1 MRGNGVLTGGG
12 LDILLAVM
20 IFSNMWPAVRRCNR
34 FCRVLRAVAAGLG
47 LFLVAGP
54 LNADIQQDKR
64 GGREEK
70 DTPKPRENIRRATE
84 IPTPQDQVITV
95 LRGVPAEIVL
105 SATASLR
112 QPVIFRLGE
121 APSHGTVSVLR
132 PSAESNTKAVVTYT
146 AGPGTAGTDVFT
158 FRVRHR
164 ETATSGSASVRVRI
178 IDPQAE
184 LVVPA
189 EVDFG
194 EVAVG
199 EVAVR
204 PLVLENRGTAAYTA
218 PLRLDPPW
226 RLMQDVPEVTV
237 AAGATLEVMV
247 SFTPLRLGEAKSG
260 VDFPAVA
267 GVSTRLVGRVVAPV
281 RLQPSLVQLAWEPDG
296 RSRRAVVTLTNRLN
310 APVDYVLTGSP
321 RLKFSAERGALSASG
336 TAEVTVSLEWPDV
349 LEVQSLLSVLAL
361 GVRDE
366 VPLTAPPAP
375 PVLILREAPEWQRD
389 GDRFILLPASRDG
402 ALVMANEGGRT
413 APLQVVLPS
422 GWTSPGYEDGVEL
435 GPRETRRL
443 LLVPPPDRSVD
454 VSGELEA
461 VLDGQKLVIELRA
474 LARPP
479 QPVVEVVPTRP
490 DALLES
496 SSVTAPGLRGD
507 RPLTEEQKRLQLIV
521 DTLGVFPAG
530 FEVDRSLPELSE
542 VSFGQMAPEKVPLLI
557 KSVGAEYSY
566 AVFREEYRPPPGG
579 TRPTRHWLPVNGL
592 QWKNTGE
599 TVSTMLEGLS
609 PGVRT
614 LFRFAV
620 QTSDGRIGLP
630 SPPVAVTTPTPKP
643 FPWGWVVLLV
653 VLTGAGFWWR
663 RRRRLIL
670 EG

>member
-20 IFSNMWPAVRRCNR
+20 IFSNLWPAVRRCNR
-34 FCRVLRAVAAGLG
+34 FCRVLRAVVAGLG
-47 LFLVAGP
+47 LFLVVGP
-54 LNADIQQDKR
+54 LNADIQQEKR

-95 LRGVPAEIVL
+95 LRGVPFEIVL

-121 APSHGTVSVLR
+121 GPSHGTVSSLR

-146 AGPGTAGTDVFT
+146 AGPGTAGSDVFT

-189 EVDFG
+189 EVNFG

-226 RLMQDVPEVTV
+226 RLMQEVPEVTV

-247 SFTPLRLGEAKSG
+247 SLTPLRLGEAKG
-260 VDFPAVA
+260 RVDFPDVA
-267 GVSTRLVGRVVAPV
+267 GAPTRLVGRVVAPV
-281 RLQPSLVQLAWEPDG
+281 RLQPSLVQLEWEPDG
-296 RSRRAVVTLTNRLN
+296 RSRRAVATLTNRLN

-321 RLKFSAERGALSASG
+321 RLKFSAERGALPARG
-336 TAEVTVSLEWPDV
+336 TAEVKVSLEWPDV

-389 GDRFILLPASRDG
+389 GDRFILLPAAREG

-413 APLQVVLPS
+413 ASLSVILPS
-422 GWTSPGYEDGVEL
+422 GWTSPGYEDGVDL

-443 LLVPPPDRSVD
+443 LLVPPDRSVD
-454 VSGELEA
+454 VSGDLEA
-461 VLDGQKLVIELRA
+461 VLDGQKLVIGLRA

-496 SSVTAPGLRGD
+496 SSATAPGLRGD
-507 RPLTEEQKRLQLIV
+507 RPVTEEEKRLQLMV

-542 VSFGQMAPEKVPLLI
+542 VSFGQMAPENVPLLI

-592 QWKNTGE
+592 QWKATGG
-599 TVSTMLEGLS
+599 TVSTTLEGLS

-620 QTSDGRIGLP
+620 QTPDGRIGLP

-643 FPWGWVVLLV
+643 FPWGWCFLLV

>member
-1 MRGNGVLTGGG
+1 V
-12 LDILLAVM
+12 
-20 IFSNMWPAVRRCNR
+20 
-34 FCRVLRAVAAGLG
+34 GLG
-47 LFLVAGP
+47 LLLGVSP
-54 LNADIQQDKR
+54 LNADIQQEKR

-121 APSHGTVSVLR
+121 APSHGTVSALR

-226 RLMQDVPEVTV
+226 CLMQDVPEVTV

-443 LLVPPPDRSVD
+443 LLVPPDRLVD

-620 QTSDGRIGLP
+620 QTPDGRIGLP

-643 FPWGWVVLLV
+643 FPWGWVFLLV

>member
-1 MRGNGVLTGGG
+1 
-12 LDILLAVM
+12 M

-34 FCRVLRAVAAGLG
+34 FCRVLRAVVVGLG
-47 LFLVAGP
+47 LLLGVSP
-54 LNADIQQDKR
+54 LNADIQQEKR

-178 IDPQAE
+178 INPQAE

-389 GDRFILLPASRDG
+389 GDRFILLPAARDG

-630 SPPVAVTTPTPKP
+630 SPPVAVTTPKP

>member
-1 MRGNGVLTGGG
+1 
-12 LDILLAVM
+12 M

-34 FCRVLRAVAAGLG
+34 FCRVLRAVVVGLG
-47 LFLVAGP
+47 LLLGVSP
-54 LNADIQQDKR
+54 LNADIQQEKR

-121 APSHGTVSVLR
+121 APSHGTVSALR

-226 RLMQDVPEVTV
+226 CLMQDVPEVTV

-443 LLVPPPDRSVD
+443 LLVPPDRLVD

-620 QTSDGRIGLP
+620 QTPDGRIGLP

-643 FPWGWVVLLV
+643 FPWGWVFLLV

>member
-1 MRGNGVLTGGG
+1 
-12 LDILLAVM
+12 
-20 IFSNMWPAVRRCNR
+20 
-34 FCRVLRAVAAGLG
+34 
-47 LFLVAGP
+47 
-54 LNADIQQDKR
+54 
-64 GGREEK
+64 
-70 DTPKPRENIRRATE
+70 
-84 IPTPQDQVITV
+84 
-95 LRGVPAEIVL
+95 
-105 SATASLR
+105 
-112 QPVIFRLGE
+112 
-121 APSHGTVSVLR
+121 
-132 PSAESNTKAVVTYT
+132 
-146 AGPGTAGTDVFT
+146 
-158 FRVRHR
+158 
-164 ETATSGSASVRVRI
+164 
-178 IDPQAE
+178 
-184 LVVPA
+184 
-189 EVDFG
+189 
-194 EVAVG
+194 
-199 EVAVR
+199 
-204 PLVLENRGTAAYTA
+204 
-218 PLRLDPPW
+218 
-226 RLMQDVPEVTV
+226 MQDVPEVTV

-349 LEVQSLLSVLAL
+349 LEVQSLLSILAL

-443 LLVPPPDRSVD
+443 LLVPPDRLVD

-620 QTSDGRIGLP
+620 QTPDGRIGLP

-643 FPWGWVVLLV
+643 FPWGWVFLLV

>member
-1 MRGNGVLTGGG
+1 
-12 LDILLAVM
+12 
-20 IFSNMWPAVRRCNR
+20 
-34 FCRVLRAVAAGLG
+34 
-47 LFLVAGP
+47 
-54 LNADIQQDKR
+54 
-64 GGREEK
+64 
-70 DTPKPRENIRRATE
+70 
-84 IPTPQDQVITV
+84 
-95 LRGVPAEIVL
+95 
-105 SATASLR
+105 
-112 QPVIFRLGE
+112 
-121 APSHGTVSVLR
+121 
-132 PSAESNTKAVVTYT
+132 
-146 AGPGTAGTDVFT
+146 
-158 FRVRHR
+158 
-164 ETATSGSASVRVRI
+164 VRVRI

-349 LEVQSLLSVLAL
+349 LEVQSLLSILAL

>member
-1 MRGNGVLTGGG
+1 
-12 LDILLAVM
+12 
-20 IFSNMWPAVRRCNR
+20 
-34 FCRVLRAVAAGLG
+34 
-47 LFLVAGP
+47 
-54 LNADIQQDKR
+54 
-64 GGREEK
+64 
-70 DTPKPRENIRRATE
+70 
-84 IPTPQDQVITV
+84 VITV

-121 APSHGTVSVLR
+121 APSHGTVSALR

>member
-1 MRGNGVLTGGG
+1 
-12 LDILLAVM
+12 
-20 IFSNMWPAVRRCNR
+20 
-34 FCRVLRAVAAGLG
+34 
-47 LFLVAGP
+47 
-54 LNADIQQDKR
+54 
-64 GGREEK
+64 
-70 DTPKPRENIRRATE
+70 
-84 IPTPQDQVITV
+84 
-95 LRGVPAEIVL
+95 
-105 SATASLR
+105 
-112 QPVIFRLGE
+112 
-121 APSHGTVSVLR
+121 
-132 PSAESNTKAVVTYT
+132 
-146 AGPGTAGTDVFT
+146 
-158 FRVRHR
+158 
-164 ETATSGSASVRVRI
+164 VRVRI

-620 QTSDGRIGLP
+620 QTPDGRIGLP

-643 FPWGWVVLLV
+643 FPWGWVFLLV

>member
-1 MRGNGVLTGGG
+1 M
-12 LDILLAVM
+12 
-20 IFSNMWPAVRRCNR
+20 RRCNR
-34 FCRVLRAVAAGLG
+34 FCRVLRAVVVGLG
-47 LFLVAGP
+47 LLLGVSP
-54 LNADIQQDKR
+54 LNADIQQEKR

-121 APSHGTVSVLR
+121 APSHGTVSALR

-226 RLMQDVPEVTV
+226 CLMQDVPEVTV

-443 LLVPPPDRSVD
+443 LLVPPDRLVD

-620 QTSDGRIGLP
+620 QTPDGRIGLP

-643 FPWGWVVLLV
+643 FPWGWVFLLV

>member
-1 MRGNGVLTGGG
+1 M
-12 LDILLAVM
+12 
-20 IFSNMWPAVRRCNR
+20 RRCNR
-34 FCRVLRAVAAGLG
+34 FCRVLRAVVVGLG
-47 LFLVAGP
+47 LLLGVSP
-54 LNADIQQDKR
+54 LNADIQQEKR

-121 APSHGTVSVLR
+121 APSHGTVSALR